1 MAKAVKTE
9 YHWPILGHSEI
20 KHYLQSC
27 LNHNTLAHAYLFFG
41 PKSVGKYLM
50 AKNLGASVLCLAT
63 DQKRPCNLCQNC
75 LQLGNN
81 THPDVDIVR
90 KEEDKK
96 DITIDQ
102 IRRLQHKLSLK
113 SFLTKYKIAII
124 DNADNL
130 NEESANAL
138 LKTLEEPTPQTLII
152 LIAENKNS
160 LLPTIISRC
169 QQIQFN
175 LLPSFQ
181 IENWLL
187 LQGATKKE
195 ANIITRLT
203 QGKPGQAVTY
213 LNNKV
218 LLDQRLQKIKQLA
231 DIINGTLNDRFHIIN
246 TLTDEAN
253 SDNSIIADLISEWIS
268 FFRDIILNRIN
279 SHFIVNLANQP
290 TIELL
295 SRKFSARQLHVIM
308 AMLLRTKKMLSQSI
322 NPRLALENCIL
333 YF

>member
-1 MAKAVKTE
+1 MAKPVKIE

-27 LNHNTLAHAYLFFG
+27 LSKGSLAHAYLFFG

-50 AKNLGASVLCLAT
+50 AQSLAASLLCLAT
-63 DQKRPCNLCQNC
+63 NEKKPCNHCQNC
-75 LQLGNN
+75 LQFINN
-81 THPDVDIVR
+81 IHADVDIIV
-90 KEEDKK
+90 KEDGKR

-124 DNADNL
+124 DEADNL

-152 LIAENKNS
+152 LIAEHRDS
-160 LLPTIISRC
+160 LPATIISRC

-181 IENWLL
+181 IENWLIL
-187 LQGATKKE
+187 KETPKQE
-195 ANIITRLT
+195 ANIITRLSL
-203 QGKPGQAVTY
+203 GRPGQAVTY
-213 LNNKV
+213 LNNKT
-218 LLDQRLQKIKQLA
+218 LLNQRLQKIKQLI
-231 DIINGTLNDRFHIIN
+231 DIINGTLNDRFHIVN
-246 TLTDEAN
+246 TLITEINNDE
-253 SDNSIIADLISEWIS
+253 SDMSELLSGWIS
-268 FFRDIILNRIN
+268 FFRDIILCRIS
-279 SHFIVNLANQP
+279 SHFIINLTSQA
-290 TIELL
+290 TINSLSKNFGPHQLQAIISVLL
-295 SRKFSARQLHVIM
+295 Q
-308 AMLLRTKKMLSQSI
+308 TKKMLSQSI
-322 NPRLALENCIL
+322 NPRLALENCVL